1 MTSTQTSRRR
11 PGESTTIND
20 IIIAMRTKGKAIK
33 AIATEI
39 GESEWYVRTTLR
51 LRMGEAER
59 DKAAKLCKKLG
70 SKMGAATQKRRRRYR
85 QMLGDVEY
93 RDDTDV
99 RVRLPLPKS
108 LGVYVD
114 KRLLALVRDRADREG
129 SKLSQLI
136 FPLIQDHLEL
146 ATEGI
151 DKALRR
157 LLA

>member
-1 MTSTQTSRRR
+1 MTQTSRRR
-11 PGESTTIND
+11 PGESTTTND
-20 IIIAMRTKGKAIK
+20 ILIAMRMKGKAIK

-51 LRMGEAER
+51 LRMSKTDR
-59 DKAAKLCKKLG
+59 DEAAKLCKKLG
-70 SKMGAATQKRRRRYR
+70 SKTGVATQKRRRLYR

-93 RDDTDV
+93 HDDTGT
-99 RVRLPLPKS
+99 RIRLPLPKS

-114 KRLLALVRDRADREG
+114 KALLARVRDRADREG
-129 SKLSQLI
+129 SKLSQLV